1 MKKRNIYIYIK
12 KIALGILPI
21 SLVATGLTIGLSSC
35 GEKQTANSVVI
46 ATNKQ
51 FKDNEK
57 QYYDGT
63 NNFPLYKSIEQNS
76 RAAVSHQDSI
86 IKLWENAKAAKQEL
100 ENLKTNNTSLSED
113 EKIWLDSYITQW
125 DIKIGNLEKGTY
137 YLGLDPVSGGRMLS
151 SRSNNLRSNVNNALL
166 IYQLNEE
173 TGDPDESKLDAE
185 LIKNINGRID
195 SVIEYIK
202 NLKGFL
208 TDGMQIGIMPSNI
221 VKKSFI
227 KQTIETY
234 YANDI
239 NNLLFANDATN
250 SITMKQLFDSN
261 PKSYFDSFLNK
272 YKAAAKNVGFT
283 NSEIDTKI
291 NSLSANIN
299 DFVLFYTTDYWKSS
313 QSFGYVGLL
322 TDLTLTKTN
331 GTDNAT
337 KEVEET
343 LVVGKN
349 DNGSDRSI
357 YGLGYSKSEV
367 EKTNIGLGF
376 MTVNSTVQKDLA
388 GNAYSGND
396 IYNQLLYNNNSVKDD
411 ATKIYGEGIKL
422 TQDGINKMT
431 SIAKHVITDIF
442 KINNTDDWNPTISY
456 TADPYGAK
464 PENKTLN
471 EIIGDSNKTDYFAKF
486 NIWLNQE
493 DFFFGRE
500 TINKDE
506 LLNKYW
512 NNNEND
518 SNINNYKKIIDT
530 QGYTK
535 NWNNDSS
542 INGSYN
548 TVTGKYAL
556 AGAVSSLENYLTFK
570 ASTDKVFGDNFNQI
584 ADYVLSPYNY
594 DIRKDIGVGME
605 GPRGSKQFQYNCDPY
620 YSLQKWSVASLT
632 THEGAMGHHTQQEYW
647 TEYMPGTE
655 NGKVI
660 DENLTPGYSFVN
672 DAFHEGW
679 AVFTEWFAAELGIY
693 GTWGDKTF
701 NGNELPTD
709 WTKNTSTILN
719 IQDIN
724 NVSQK
729 EIDFIKNYQ
738 GGVYW
743 NIVARIKDTA
753 DSNNNAYTDDSSKAI
768 VATKLANML
777 AYYGF
782 LNEAQLRNMR
792 MALDTAVNYKGTG
805 GISSLNYGASI
816 QNERTYM
823 KSNSGLGDGDVKSE
837 SIRYTC
843 IPSQATGYML
853 GKVIINDLYTQVK
866 NKYTKLNESTTNY
879 DFVKDSKDII
889 KQLFDLT
896 LRNGEIPL
904 SVLQQIVKE
913 KFSL

>member
-1 MKKRNIYIYIK
+1 MKLKN
-12 KIALGILPI
+12 KIIFT
-21 SLVATGLTIGLSSC
+21 SLAFATGVVGATSLAIGLSSC
-35 GEKQTANSVVI
+35 GENQTASSVVI
-46 ATNKQ
+46 SANKQ
-51 FKDNEK
+51 FIEKEK
-57 QYYDGT
+57 QYYDSD
-63 NNFPLYKSIEQNS
+63 NKLPLYVETTQSSRDTNIAHQKSI
-76 RAAVSHQDSI
+76 
-86 IKLWENAKAAKQEL
+86 LGLYENAKTAKQEL

-137 YLGLDPVSGGRMLS
+137 YLGLDPISGGRMLS

-173 TGDPDESKLDAE
+173 TGDPDETKLDVE
-185 LIKNINGRID
+185 LIKTINGRID
-195 SVIEYIK
+195 SVIQYIK

-208 TDGMQIGIMPSNI
+208 TDGMKIGIMPSNI

-234 YANDI
+234 YASDI
-239 NNLLFANDATN
+239 NNLLFGNNTTTIIN
-250 SITMKQLFDSN
+250 INMKQFFDSN
-261 PKSYFDSFLNK
+261 PRSYFDSFLAK
-272 YKAAAKNVGFT
+272 YKDAAKKEGIEN
-283 NSEIDTKI
+283 NDIEQKI
-291 NSLSANIN
+291 QNLSSALN
-299 DFVLFYTTDYWKSS
+299 DFVLFYTTEYWKAT
-313 QSFGYVGLL
+313 QSFGYAGTTLS
-322 TDLTLTKTN
+322 DLTLNKNN
-331 GTDNAT
+331 GTDDKT

-349 DNGSDRSI
+349 DDGSDRSV

-367 EKTNIGLGF
+367 EQKGIGIGF
-376 MTVNSTVQKDLA
+376 MKIDSTIQKDLA
-388 GNAYSGND
+388 GNAYSGNE

-411 ATKIYGEGIKL
+411 ATKIYNEGIKL
-422 TQDGINKMT
+422 AQDGINKMT
-431 SIAKHVITDIF
+431 SIAEHVINDIF
-442 KINNTDDWNPTISY
+442 KVQNTDDWNPTISY

-464 PENKTLN
+464 PESKTLN
-471 EIIGDSNKTDYFAKF
+471 EIIGEANKKDYFAKF

-500 TINKDE
+500 TINKDQ

-512 NNNEND
+512 NNTSD
-518 SNINNYKKIIDT
+518 TTINNYKKIIET
-530 QGYTK
+530 QGYVK
-535 NWNNDSS
+535 NWDNNSP
-542 INGSYN
+542 INGSEH
-548 TVTGKYAL
+548 TVTGKFAL
-556 AGAVSSLENYLTFK
+556 AGAVSSLENYLIFK
-570 ASTDKVFGDNFNQI
+570 NSTDKVFGDNFNQI

-655 NGKVI
+655 NGKVV
-660 DENLTPGYSFVN
+660 DENLTPGYTFVN

-693 GTWGDKTF
+693 GIWGGSQFD
-701 NGNELPTD
+701 GNVLPTD

-719 IQDIN
+719 IKDVK
-724 NVSQK
+724 NVTQN

-743 NIVARIKDTA
+743 NIVDSIKDPTN
-753 DSNNNAYTDDSSKAI
+753 SNNSAYANDNEKATA
-768 VATKLANML
+768 ATKLANML

-792 MALDTAVNYKGTG
+792 MALDTAVNYKGTS
-805 GISSLNYGASI
+805 GIGALNYGASI
-816 QNERTYM
+816 QNERNYM

-853 GKVIINDLYTQVK
+853 GKVIINELYTQVK
-866 NKYTKLNESTTNY
+866 NKYTKLNESTINY

-904 SVLQQIVKE
+904 NVLQQIVKE
-913 KFSL
+913 KFQL